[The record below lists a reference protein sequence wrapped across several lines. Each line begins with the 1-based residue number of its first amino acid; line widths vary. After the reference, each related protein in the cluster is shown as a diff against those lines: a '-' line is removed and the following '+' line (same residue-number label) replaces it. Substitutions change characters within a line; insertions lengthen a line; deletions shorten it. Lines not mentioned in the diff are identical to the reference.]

1 MRRTLVLVVI
11 AVMAMMAVPVYGQ
24 TKQELKAAKSRAK
37 ELTNAGWSI
46 QGSQD
51 LVTTLATVYAKLN
64 SGQYDEYIGEATNK
78 KGNVGKAEARRNA
91 IQEYVEYCKSSIA
104 GRITTEMTDVG
115 GEQTESFVSGFETLI
130 TKDLE
135 DGIFR
140 APAYVLAK
148 DRGNDKYDFRCVYL
162 IDVNAAEKAVQ
173 NAMKE
178 AAEISG
184 LAHDHAEAI
193 SDFIKKGFDK

>member
-1 MRRTLVLVVI
+1 MKRSVFFVTI
-11 AVMAMMAVPVYGQ
+11 AVMAMFCAPLYGQ
-24 TKQELKAAKSRAK
+24 TKQDLKAAKSRAK
-37 ELTNAGWSI
+37 DLTSQGWYI

-51 LVTTLATVYAKLN
+51 MVTALANVNAKLN
-64 SGQYDEYIGEATNK
+64 SGEYDEYVGEATNK

-115 GEQTESFVSGFETLI
+115 DEQAESFVSGFETLI
-130 TKDLE
+130 MKDLE
-135 DGIFR
+135 EGVFR
-140 APAYVLAK
+140 APAYVLTK
-148 DRGNDKYDFRCVYL
+148 DRGNDRFDFRCVYL
-162 IDVNAAEKAVQ
+162 IDVNAAKKAVQ

-184 LAHDHAEAI
+184 LAHDHADSI
-193 SDFIKKGFDK
+193 SDFIKKGFEN

>member
-1 MRRTLVLVVI
+1 MRKSVLLVTFAI
-11 AVMAMMAVPVYGQ
+11 IAMMCVPVYGQ
-24 TKQELKAAKSRAK
+24 TKQELKVAKSRAK
-37 ELTNAGWSI
+37 ELTNAGWYI

-51 LVTTLATVYAKLN
+51 LVVALASVNSKLN
-64 SGQYDEYIGEATNK
+64 SGQYDEYVGEATNK

-115 GEQTESFVSGFETLI
+115 DEQTESFVSAFETLI

-135 DGIFR
+135 EGVFR
-140 APAYVLAK
+140 APAYTLTK
-148 DRGNDKYDFRCVYL
+148 DRGNDKFDFRCVYL
-162 IDVNAAEKAVQ
+162 IDVNAADKAVQ

-184 LAHDHAEAI
+184 LAHDHANAV
-193 SDFIKKGFDK
+193 SDFIKKGFEK